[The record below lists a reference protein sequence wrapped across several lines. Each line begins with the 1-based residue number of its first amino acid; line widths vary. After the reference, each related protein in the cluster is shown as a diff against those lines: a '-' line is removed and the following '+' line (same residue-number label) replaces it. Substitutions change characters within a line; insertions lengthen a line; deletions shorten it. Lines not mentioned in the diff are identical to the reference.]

1 MATKVMSRTFQKAAE
16 LAGGQKN
23 LARRLR
29 VPIGELQKWIAGTGQ
44 PPMAIFLKAVDL
56 VLDEAPYPPAASE
69 PGDPPSANDCA
80 AAGGTSYRV
89 F

>member
-1 MATKVMSRTFQKAAE
+1 MATQVMSRTFEKAAE
-16 LAGGQKN
+16 LAGGQKA

-29 VPIGELQKWIAGTGQ
+29 VPLGELQKWIAGQGQ

-56 VLDEAPYPPAASE
+56 VLEQTPPAAASE
-69 PGDPPSANDCA
+69 AGDTPPPRDCSP
-80 AAGGTSYRV
+80 AGGSPH

>member
-16 LAGGQKN
+16 LAGGPKP

-29 VPIGELQKWIAGTGQ
+29 VPLAELQKWIAGDGQ

-56 VLDEAPYPPAASE
+56 VLEEGPDGSAGR
-69 PGDPPSANDCA
+69 PGA
-80 AAGGTSYRV
+80 R
-89 F
+89 

>member
-1 MATKVMSRTFQKAAE
+1 MASKVMSRTFQKAAE

-29 VPIGELQKWIAGTGQ
+29 VPTAELQKWIAGGGE

-56 VLDEAPYPPAASE
+56 VLDETPHPSPGSE
-69 PGDPPSANDCA
+69 PGDPPPARDCA
-80 AAGGTSYRV
+80 ATGGDSHIS
-89 F
+89 

>member
-1 MATKVMSRTFQKAAE
+1 MASKVMSRTFQKAAE

-29 VPIGELQKWIAGTGQ
+29 VPLAELQKWIAGGGE

-56 VLDEAPYPPAASE
+56 VLDETPYPSAGSE
-69 PGDPPSANDCA
+69 PDDPAPPRDCATGGDSPSA
-80 AAGGTSYRV
+80 
-89 F
+89 